1 MRSEW
6 LSSASEI
13 GWGTGHVLV
22 IQSTTEGYTVVN
34 DFYVDLGYLDTT
46 DGINDVLPEETG
58 YLVWLFNHQP
68 DSDSWEVL
76 GYSWL
81 E

>member
-1 MRSEW
+1 M
-6 LSSASEI
+6 
-13 GWGTGHVLV
+13 
-22 IQSTTEGYTVVN
+22 N